1 MVMEENITK
10 PVSRTELSPLSFL
23 RRSASILPEKTA
35 VIHGDR
41 RYSYRQ
47 FEERVHR
54 LARSL
59 LQAGLS
65 RNDKVA
71 FLCPNIPAMLDAHFG
86 VPLAGGVLVTINTRL
101 NQEEIRYILG
111 HSDSRFLFA
120 DAEFLPLISD
130 LNIPGLT
137 VIRIDDSGLVSDPYE
152 RFLAESSPE
161 PLQNPVDQE
170 DSPISINYTSGT
182 TGKPKGVIFS
192 HRSTYLNALGEVI
205 ETGLSLQTVYLWTLP
220 LFHCNGWCFS
230 WAVTAVGGT
239 HVCLRRIDPERIWD
253 LIRREGVTH
262 FNGAP
267 TLHTMLVNHSSAYRF
282 DQPVAVIVAGAPPSP
297 TLLEKLRSLNFKPIH
312 VYGLTE
318 TYGPYTICEWHPEW
332 DLLPLEEQAQLRAR
346 QGQAYVTAE
355 LVRVVDSYMNDVPRD
370 GKTIGEVVMRGNN
383 VMQGYYKQPAAT
395 EEVFRGGWFHSGDL
409 AVWHPDGYIELR
421 DRLKDIIISGGE
433 NISTIEV
440 EQTVVRHPAVLECAV
455 VAIPDEKWGE
465 RPKAFVTLKK
475 GAYASEEEILA
486 FCKKHMAHFKC
497 PAAIEICELPKTAT
511 GKIQKYILREREW
524 GKSGK
529 RIN

>member
-1 MVMEENITK
+1 MEESK
-10 PVSRTELSPLSFL
+10 SGPVWRTELSPLDFL
-23 RRSASILPEKTA
+23 HRSAFIFPEKIA
-35 VIHGDR
+35 IVHGDR
-41 RYSYRQ
+41 TYTYRQ

-54 LARSL
+54 LASA
-59 LQAGLS
+59 LQKSGLVKD
-65 RNDKVA
+65 DKVA
-71 FLCPNIPAMLDAHFG
+71 FLCPNTPAMLEAHYG
-86 VPLAGGVLVTINTRL
+86 APLAGGVLVTINTRL
-101 NQEEIRYILG
+101 NKEEIRYILE
-111 HSDSRFLFA
+111 HSDSRFLFV
-120 DAEFLPLISD
+120 DSEFHSLVSD
-130 LNIPGLT
+130 LDLSDLT
-137 VIRIDDSGLVSDPYE
+137 IVRVDDSGLEEDPYE
-152 RFLAESSPE
+152 QFLAGGSPE
-161 PLQNPVDQE
+161 PLKNSVEHEDQ
-170 DSPISINYTSGT
+170 PISINYTSGT

-205 ETGLSLQTVYLWTLP
+205 ETGLTLDTVYLWTLP

-239 HVCLRRIDPERIWD
+239 HVCLRKTDPGLIWA
-253 LIRREGVTH
+253 LIQKEGVTH

-267 TLHTMLVNHSSAYRF
+267 TLHTMLVNHPGACRI
-282 DQPVAVIVAGAPPSP
+282 DHPVTVTVAGAPPSP
-297 TLLEKLRSLNFKPIH
+297 TLLEKLRSLNLRPIH

-318 TYGPYTICEWHPEW
+318 TYGPYTICEWHREW
-332 DLLPLEEQAQLRAR
+332 DEVSLEEQARLRAR
-346 QGQAYVTAE
+346 QGQAYLTAD
-355 LVRVVDSYMNDVPRD
+355 LVRVVDSYMKDVPRD

-383 VMQGYYKQPAAT
+383 VMQGYYKQPEAT
-395 EEVFRGGWFHSGDL
+395 AEVFRGGWFHSGDL

-475 GAYASEEEILA
+475 GAYASEEEILV
-486 FCKKHMAHFKC
+486 FCKEHMAHYKC
-497 PAAIEICELPKTAT
+497 PAAIEICDLPKTAT
-511 GKIQKYILREREW
+511 GKIQKYILREKEW
-524 GKSGK
+524 AMLGK